1 MLVAAFVLYRSDQQS
16 AVGGLNGAGAKQM
29 SASATVPDGTSSTH
43 ALAPPSP
50 TTQRTL
56 ANPHALI
63 DLIVK
68 EQGENVRES
77 YGEAAGQNFSDQD
90 LSEFIRNDI
99 PARISKELKKDDE
112 FLELV
117 LAIKHMDPTER
128 HKLLNEGLNKHKQ
141 TWRQMGRIDR
151 EGQTEA
157 GQTCRVGEMA
167 SP

>member
-1 MLVAAFVLYRSDQQS
+1 
-16 AVGGLNGAGAKQM
+16 
-29 SASATVPDGTSSTH
+29 
-43 ALAPPSP
+43 
-50 TTQRTL
+50 
-56 ANPHALI
+56 
-63 DLIVK
+63 
-68 EQGENVRES
+68 VRES

-117 LAIKHMDPTER
+117 LAIKHMDPTSDT
-128 HKLLNEGLNKHKQ
+128 KLLNEGLNKHKQ

-157 GQTCRVGEMA
+157 GQTGRVGERA